1 MSMFE
6 KYLAPFLIIFSIH
19 TGTQISAYMLFTFFT
34 VAFMYP
40 VVVHWVWS
48 GTGWLGAFNSEPIV
62 SDFGYMDFAGGT
74 VVHAV
79 GGLSGLMGTIF
90 LGPRLGRFD
99 NDGPKPQGHNIVFVA
114 QGTML
119 LWFGWY
125 GFNPGS
131 TLACT
136 DFGAQIASLAA
147 VNTTLSCV
155 FGTCS
160 ALILSTIVDRKMDL
174 GVTLNG
180 ALAGLVGIT
189 AGCAMVE
196 PWASVICGIISGA
209 IYFGGSKLLLKV
221 KIDDPIDAFP
231 VHYLCGIWGVI
242 FIGIFASESRIL
254 AVYPNRIVPG
264 KNSYDHGLFMGGG
277 GRQLA
282 CQIVGVV
289 AITAWVGVLTTLIF
303 APLKLLK
310 RLRVPLEEER
320 MGLDESKHGGH
331 AYPEHSL
338 IMRTLAS
345 RLLAQDKAN

>member
-1 MSMFE
+1 
-6 KYLAPFLIIFSIH
+6 
-19 TGTQISAYMLFTFFT
+19 
-34 VAFMYP
+34 MYP

-48 GTGWLGAFNSEPIV
+48 GEGWLSAFNSDPFI
-62 SDFGYMDFAGGT
+62 SDFGYMDFAGGS
-74 VVHAV
+74 VVHLV
-79 GGLSGLMGTIF
+79 GGISGLMGTTF

-155 FGTCS
+155 FGVCT

-189 AGCAMVE
+189 AGCAMIE
-196 PWASVICGIISGA
+196 PWAAIICGMLSGT
-209 IYFGGSKLLLKV
+209 IYFAGSKLLLKLKV
-221 KIDDPIDAFP
+221 DDPIDAFP
-231 VHYLCGIWGVI
+231 VHALCGSWGVI
-242 FIGIFASESRIL
+242 CIGLFASRHRIL
-254 AVYPNRIVPG
+254 AVYPHRFVPG
-264 KNSYDHGLFMGGG
+264 QVHYDYGLFMGGG
-277 GRQLA
+277 AYQLA
-282 CQIVGVV
+282 AQIAGLL
-289 AITAWVGVLTTLIF
+289 AISAWVLALTTIIF
-303 APLKLLK
+303 LPLKLLG

-345 RLLAQDKAN
+345 RLLAQDRARG